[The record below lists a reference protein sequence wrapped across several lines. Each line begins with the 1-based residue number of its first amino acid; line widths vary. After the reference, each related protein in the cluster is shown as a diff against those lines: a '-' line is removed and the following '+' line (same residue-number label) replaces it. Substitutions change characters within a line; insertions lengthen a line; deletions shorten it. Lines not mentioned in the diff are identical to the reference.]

1 VPINKEAR
9 TVMPAMRSGLVWVAI
24 FSLLAGATADQT
36 DPQSGDKK
44 SVRAFLATGKGGKR
58 TTTFSA
64 DEQMIYVFWKGEG
77 FQVGDTVRCIWVAE
91 DVGAGSKETEI
102 RRADYKVYKQT
113 EEGGFSLGR
122 PAGRAFPVGK
132 YRVELSINGAIAEVV
147 KFTVKPGVTIEVH

>member
-1 VPINKEAR
+1 
-9 TVMPAMRSGLVWVAI
+9 MPMMRSGLVWVAI
-24 FSLLAGATADQT
+24 FSVLAGTLAHQTAAQT
-36 DPQSGDKK
+36 SGKK
-44 SVRAFLATGKGGKR
+44 SLHAFLAAKKGGKR
-58 TTTFSA
+58 TTAFSA
-64 DEQMIYVFWKGEG
+64 DVPEINVFWKGEG
-77 FQVGDTVRCIWVAE
+77 FDVGDAVGCIWVAE

-113 EEGGFSLGR
+113 EQGGFSLGR